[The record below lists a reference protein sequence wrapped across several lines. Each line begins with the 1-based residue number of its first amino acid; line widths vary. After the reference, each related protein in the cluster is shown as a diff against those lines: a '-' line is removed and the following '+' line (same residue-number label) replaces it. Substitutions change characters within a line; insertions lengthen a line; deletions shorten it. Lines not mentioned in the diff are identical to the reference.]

1 MIDHWIHH
9 TYGRSTSVRDN
20 NSQSAIYLLR
30 ACYLN
35 LHILF
40 IAFQKSKHTPR
51 SCFINSF
58 ILKLQVQFGSS
69 LRRPMMTVQSDRYTK
84 PVFLGFLLTG
94 FGFGF
99 FQEPPQPN

>member
-1 MIDHWIHH
+1 MQFSISEKVEWTNDPRIE
-9 TYGRSTSVRDN
+9 RDN

-40 IAFQKSKHTPR
+40 MVFKNENISR

-58 ILKLQVQFGSS
+58 ILKLQVQFVSS

-84 PVFLGFLLTG
+84 PVFQ
-94 FGFGF
+94 F
-99 FQEPPQPN
+99 FSVFY